1 MFIIEI
7 AKIKIQII
15 NKYKYLEKLCSDYI
29 VDSSSFDF
37 SISVSDE
44 EIEEE
49 KKKDEVNHTNG
60 YLESICL
67 YRKICLELI
76 KYDAFVIH
84 ACTIKIDNYAYLLSA
99 KSGTGKTTHSRL
111 LKEYLG
117 DRMTYINGD
126 KPIIRIFNGVPY
138 AFGTPWNGK
147 ERYGENTN
155 AQVKAIVFIERAKE
169 NSIELINKDK
179 LLSKI
184 INQIL
189 IPNNEEGV
197 TKTFMLTD
205 ILLNNT
211 KQYILKCNMDIS
223 AAICSYNAITKG

>member
-29 VDSSSFDF
+29 VDSPSFDF

-67 YRKICLELI
+67 YRKICFELI

-111 LKEYLG
+111 IKEYLG